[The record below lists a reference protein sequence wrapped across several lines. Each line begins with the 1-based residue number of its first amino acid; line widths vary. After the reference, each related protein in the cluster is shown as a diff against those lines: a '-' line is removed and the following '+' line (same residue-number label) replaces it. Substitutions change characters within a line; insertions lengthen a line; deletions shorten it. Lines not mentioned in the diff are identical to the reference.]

1 MATHSST
8 LAWKIPWTEEP
19 GRLQP
24 MGSKESG
31 TTERLHTHTLT
42 QLWVPKIQDQVH
54 CMCCEVSEAFS
65 AGISPSGCRGAS
77 AHPSSMAPPPGPPVL
92 ITGVPLPEALVPI
105 LLGLA
110 PHLPPF
116 LSAPAPSVSPSP
128 LGLHFQVFLDLLSQ
142 AYLYFLSRY
151 AMLLRF

>member
-1 MATHSST
+1 M
-8 LAWKIPWTEEP
+8 
-19 GRLQP
+19 
-24 MGSKESG
+24 
-31 TTERLHTHTLT
+31 
-42 QLWVPKIQDQVH
+42 H
-54 CMCCEVSEAFS
+54 CMCCEVSEALFS
-65 AGISPSGCRGAS
+65 WDLSLRVSGCLCPPLLHG
-77 AHPSSMAPPPGPPVL
+77 PSSRPPVL

-116 LSAPAPSVSPSP
+116 LSAPPPSVSPSP

-142 AYLYFLSRY
+142 AYLYFLSCY